1 MRRDPLA
8 CDACAVR
15 DRAACAALD
24 SDARRELAKFG
35 HRRRLKRGET
45 LFAAGD
51 ENAMTATLTKGV
63 LKVSTFDG
71 DGTEHI
77 VSLIHP
83 AGFAGELFSPHA
95 AHDIVALTDVELCVF
110 PRAQYELALQR
121 FPELGMALLR
131 RSSQDLAESRRLL
144 AAVTGRSAMQRV
156 GGFLMA
162 LARAANDTECHP
174 AREFDLVLSRGEI
187 GSLLGLTI
195 ETVSRQLT
203 KLEKDGVIRRQGARG
218 IKLED
223 AARLEKLAS

>member
-1 MRRDPLA
+1 MRRDSLA
-8 CDACAVR
+8 CDVCAVR

-24 SDARRELAKFG
+24 ADARSELAKLG
-35 HRRRLKRGET
+35 HRRRLKCGET
-45 LFAAGD
+45 VFAAGD
-51 ENAMTATLTKGV
+51 DNEMTATLTKGV
-63 LKVSTFDG
+63 LKVSTLEA

-83 AGFAGELFSPHA
+83 AGFAGELFAPVA
-95 AHDIVALTDVELCVF
+95 THDIVAVTDVELCVF
-110 PRAQYELALQR
+110 PRAQYEQALVR
-121 FPELGMALLR
+121 FPELGRAMLQ
-131 RSSQDLAESRRLL
+131 RSSQDLAESRRLM

-156 GGFLMA
+156 AGFLTA

-203 KLEKDGVIRRQGARG
+203 KLEKDGVIRRKGARG

-223 AARLEKLAS
+223 AARLGKLAS